1 MSSRGR
7 GVRRAVDPDSDDP
20 DSDPGEDK
28 DEEFEQER
36 SSGGKA
42 RRASSGS
49 GRLKRNVKKS
59 RTSKSNAGGGGEDDD
74 DDDNNVNEEE
84 GDEEL
89 DGGAEFRAKRKGR
102 HSFVFDPTDH
112 HDTMGKLMKLPD
124 FTDKES
130 NGWDGLSKD
139 VKNQCLKAVV
149 RLLMTKAARGEP
161 VTRANL
167 SEVLGKVGD
176 GAYKKHVSMAVNN
189 AAQEVLSMS
198 GLQLTSCLD
207 LKGRKDEYILFSRLK
222 SPKLQEVL
230 AELSSNDAYLGF
242 VFVVLQII
250 NTASGRKLELDAIL
264 RQVRKIDNR
273 FPDVERGG
281 GSKRGDTCAVPEL
294 KDSFTGLIT
303 RMEKERYIAK
313 VKDEAAKSTE
323 DAKKI
328 YELGPRFFAEFG
340 FVRLAKTY
348 YQGLGEEPDD
358 GVLSEAKKHDAD
370 MVYEAKKEEEEEEG
384 GHA

>member
-7 GVRRAVDPDSDDP
+7 VARVVDPDSDDP
-20 DSDPGEDK
+20 DSDPGEDE

-42 RRASSGS
+42 RRASSG
-49 GRLKRNVKKS
+49 RLKRSVKKS
-59 RTSKSNAGGGGEDDD
+59 RSSKSSAGGGGEDNDD
-74 DDDNNVNEEE
+74 EDNN
-84 GDEEL
+84 DEEDDEEQ
-89 DGGAEFRAKRKGR
+89 DGGAAFRSKRRGR

-112 HDTMGKLMKLPD
+112 HETVGKLMKLPG
-124 FTDKES
+124 FSNKES
-130 NGWDGLSKD
+130 DSWDGLSKD
-139 VKNQCLKAVV
+139 VKSQCLKALV

-189 AAQEVLSMS
+189 AAQEVFSMS
-198 GLQLTSCLD
+198 GFQLSSCLHM
-207 LKGRKDEYILFSRLK
+207 KGRKDEYILFSRLK

-242 VFVVLQII
+242 VFIVLQII

-281 GSKRGDTCAVPEL
+281 GSKKGDTCAVPEL
-294 KDSFTGLIT
+294 KDSFTGLIA

-313 VKDEAAKSTE
+313 VKDDAAKSSE

-340 FVRLAKTY
+340 FVQLAKTY
-348 YQGLGEEPDD
+348 YQGMGEEPDD
-358 GVLSEAKKHDAD
+358 GVLSEAKKLDAD
-370 MVYEAKKEEEEEEG
+370 MVYEAKKEDEDEEEG
-384 GHA
+384 GDA

>member
-1 MSSRGR
+1 M
-7 GVRRAVDPDSDDP
+7 VDPDSDDP
-20 DSDPGEDK
+20 DSDPGEDE

-42 RRASSGS
+42 RRASSG
-49 GRLKRNVKKS
+49 RLKRSVKKS
-59 RTSKSNAGGGGEDDD
+59 RSSKTSAGGGGEDNDDEDNNDEEDD
-74 DDDNNVNEEE
+74 DEQ
-84 GDEEL
+84 
-89 DGGAEFRAKRKGR
+89 DGGAAFRAKRRGR

-112 HDTMGKLMKLPD
+112 HETVGKLMKLPG
-124 FTDKES
+124 FSNKES
-130 NGWDGLSKD
+130 DSWDGLSKD
-139 VKNQCLKAVV
+139 VKSQCLKAVV

-189 AAQEVLSMS
+189 AAQEVFSMS
-198 GLQLTSCLD
+198 GFQLSSCLHM
-207 LKGRKDEYILFSRLK
+207 KGRKDEYILFSRLK

-281 GSKRGDTCAVPEL
+281 GSKKGDTCAVPEL

-313 VKDEAAKSTE
+313 VKDDAAKSSE

-340 FVRLAKTY
+340 FLQLAKTY

-358 GVLSEAKKHDAD
+358 GVLSEAKKLDAD
-370 MVYEAKKEEEEEEG
+370 MVYEAKKEDEDEEEG
-384 GHA
+384 GDA

>member
-1 MSSRGR
+1 MSSRRGR
-7 GVRRAVDPDSDDP
+7 VARVVDPDSDDP
-20 DSDPGEDK
+20 DSDPGEDE

-42 RRASSGS
+42 RRASSG
-49 GRLKRNVKKS
+49 RLKRSVKKS
-59 RTSKSNAGGGGEDDD
+59 RSSKTSAGGGGEDNDDEDNNDEEDD
-74 DDDNNVNEEE
+74 DEQ
-84 GDEEL
+84 
-89 DGGAEFRAKRKGR
+89 DGGAAFRAKRRGR

-112 HDTMGKLMKLPD
+112 HETVGKLMKLPG
-124 FTDKES
+124 FSNKES
-130 NGWDGLSKD
+130 DSWDGLSKD
-139 VKNQCLKAVV
+139 VKSQCLKAVV

-189 AAQEVLSMS
+189 AAQEVFSMS
-198 GLQLTSCLD
+198 GFQLSSCLHM
-207 LKGRKDEYILFSRLK
+207 KGRKDEYILFSRLK

-264 RQVRKIDNR
+264 RQLRKIDNR

-281 GSKRGDTCAVPEL
+281 GSKKGDTCAVPEL

-313 VKDEAAKSTE
+313 VKDDAAKSSE

-340 FVRLAKTY
+340 FVQLAKTY

-358 GVLSEAKKHDAD
+358 GVLSEAKKLDAD
-370 MVYEAKKEEEEEEG
+370 MVYEAKKEDEDEEEG
-384 GHA
+384 GDA